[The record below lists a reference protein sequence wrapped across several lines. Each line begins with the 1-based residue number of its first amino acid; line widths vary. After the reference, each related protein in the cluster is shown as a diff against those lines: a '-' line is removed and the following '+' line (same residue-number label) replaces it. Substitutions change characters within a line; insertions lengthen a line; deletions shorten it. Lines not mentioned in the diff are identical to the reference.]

1 MGGEYK
7 KQVLVLVSNTN
18 FNRGQVQ
25 NQNRAVSL
33 LNARG
38 ISFETLDGADPT
50 NKELR
55 DKLFE
60 ISGVRANYPQ
70 FFLVDGSDNI
80 PRFLGDWEKV
90 EALNDASSLPDHIL
104 ESNPSIVTWQNV
116 LG

>member
-50 NKELR
+50 NKEL
-55 DKLFE
+55 
-60 ISGVRANYPQ
+60 
-70 FFLVDGSDNI
+70 
-80 PRFLGDWEKV
+80 
-90 EALNDASSLPDHIL
+90 
-104 ESNPSIVTWQNV
+104 
-116 LG
+116 